1 MVAQGNRK
9 QIVTAIASRMKLLV
23 FAHTPPPHHG
33 QSYMVQLMLDG
44 LGGDHRQRLP
54 GDARRPG
61 DEYGIQCY
69 HVNTRLSK
77 RLEDIGEFHGIK
89 LIRLLIYSLE
99 AIWCRFRFGVT
110 NFYYIPAPG
119 KSSALYRDW
128 MIMAICRPFFK
139 KIIFHWHAAG
149 LAKWLE
155 TSVQLRTRSLTYR
168 FARQVDLSVVLSR
181 YNLPDAEKL
190 LPQRTCVVGN
200 GIPDP
205 CPDFKPA
212 ILPRRLARSA
222 AREKLLAGRPLTAMD
237 LHDTGGDP
245 QRFKVLFL
253 AHCTR
258 EKGLFDAI
266 EAVALANADPEH
278 SKAPVRVE
286 LTVAGEFLTA
296 AEQAEFE
303 QRIQRRDLEDERGHP
318 LVRYIGF
325 VRGET
330 KKRAFVDADCFCF
343 PTYYYAESF
352 GLVVVEAM
360 AAGLPIITT
369 RWRSLA
375 EMMPANYPGLVE
387 IRSPQQVAL
396 AIRTLMKENS
406 GEEFREMFLARFT
419 LEAHLTKLAQA
430 IASLDQPSRA
440 PRSAPAPAAF

>member
-1 MVAQGNRK
+1 
-9 QIVTAIASRMKLLV
+9 MKLLV

-33 QSYMVQLMLDG
+33 QSYMVQLMLEG
-44 LGGDHRQRLP
+44 FGGDHRR
-54 GDARRPG
+54 RRPG
-61 DEYGIQCY
+61 DAARPGDAYGIQCY

-99 AIWCRFRFGVT
+99 AIWCRFRYGVT

-128 MIMAICRPFFK
+128 MIMFICRPFFK

-155 TSVQLRTRSLTYR
+155 TSVQLRTRALTYR

-181 YNLPDAEKL
+181 YNLADAEKL

-205 CPDFKPA
+205 CPDFKQT
-212 ILPRRLARSA
+212 ILPRRLARAA
-222 AREKLLAGRPLTAMD
+222 AREKLLAGRSLSAMD
-237 LHDTGGDP
+237 LHNTGGDP
-245 QRFKVLFL
+245 HRFRVLFL

-266 EAVALANADPEH
+266 EAIALANTQLANAH
-278 SKAPVRVE
+278 APLRVE

-303 QRIQRRDLEDERGHP
+303 ARIQQPDLHDEQQRL
-318 LVRYIGF
+318 LVRYAGF

-330 KKRAFVDADCFCF
+330 KRRALVEADCFCF

-369 RWRSLA
+369 RWRSLS
-375 EMMPANYPGLVE
+375 EMMPDGYPGLVE
-387 IRSPQQVAL
+387 IRSPQQVAH
-396 AIRTLMKENS
+396 AMRALMNREA
-406 GEEFREMFLARFT
+406 GEGFREMFLARYT
-419 LEAHLTKLAQA
+419 LEAHLTKLAEAFATVEQA
-430 IASLDQPSRA
+430 A
-440 PRSAPAPAAF
+440 PTRQIAPATATS